1 MLDIAVLAGIG
12 VSFASVLLVFGCVCQ
27 LFKKSPPGFSVRLYI
42 SLVPGNAQF
51 EIFDF
56 KNSRF
61 LKGKKNLIYIIAILV
76 HQLNLFLLQI

>member
-42 SLVPGNAQF
+42 GNAQF